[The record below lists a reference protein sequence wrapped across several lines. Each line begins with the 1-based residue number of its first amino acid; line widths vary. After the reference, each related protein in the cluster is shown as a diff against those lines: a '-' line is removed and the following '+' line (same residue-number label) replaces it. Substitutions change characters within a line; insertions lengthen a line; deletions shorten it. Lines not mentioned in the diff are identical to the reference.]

1 MTILKVAG
9 NVALV
14 AVMMILLGGCCQ
26 DQERTIGILK
36 IDNSELRKMLIDEQR
51 QSERM
56 DERIR
61 SHENDAR
68 KLGDLIVSR
77 DQTIQALKDQ
87 VTMLQAAKEKRDA
100 EYQRL
105 VEQLAAMGAPA
116 RSGLPKE
123 TSQLL
128 KALVSTYPGMLEFDE
143 ATGRLR
149 FSSDLTFEKGK
160 ADVNAQGTEALGRL
174 ANILSQEQ
182 AKPVRVDVVGHTCTT
197 PIVKPETKALFPT
210 NQVLSEKRAKAVAN
224 ILTAGGVAST
234 RIATR
239 GMGSTQLLV
248 PSQPKSAGNRRVEVF
263 LSMP

>member
-9 NVALV
+9 HV
-14 AVMMILLGGCCQ
+14 AVVVVMTVLVGGCCQ

-36 IDNSELRKMLIDEQR
+36 IDNSELRKMLIDEQKVN
-51 QSERM
+51 ERL

-61 SHENDAR
+61 SHENDGKRLA
-68 KLGDLIVSR
+68 DLIASR
-77 DQTIQALKDQ
+77 DQTIQNLNDQ
-87 VTMLQAAKEKRDA
+87 MARLQAAKDKRDA
-100 EYQRL
+100 EYQKL
-105 VEQLAAMGAPA
+105 VDQLAGMGAG
-116 RSGLPKE
+116 RGGLPKE
-123 TSQLL
+123 TTQLL
-128 KALVSTYPGMLEFDE
+128 RVLVGTYPGLLEFDE

-160 ADVNAQGTEALGRL
+160 ADVNAQGAEALGKL
-174 ANILSQEQ
+174 AAILNQDE
-182 AKPVRVDVVGHTCTT
+182 AKTLRVEIVGHTCTT

-210 NQVLSEKRAKAVAN
+210 NQVLSEKRAQAVAT
-224 ILTAGGVAST
+224 ILTAGGVASE

-248 PSQPKSAGNRRVEVF
+248 PGEPKGARNRRVEVF